1 MHRKNHWVLQQ
12 NSSSTSRYPGL
23 NHWVARCSSGRKSLV
38 SIEIDFYKSTERRT
52 LCTRKVTEFYRK
64 ILHRNPDPPG
74 LNHHIS
80 RCTAG
85 KTSLTLIEANFY
97 NSPERRKLCTG
108 KITGFYNKILNR
120 RPDTPGLNHWVARCS
135 SGRKSLVSI
144 EIDFYKSTERRT
156 LCTRKVTEFYRKI
169 LHRNPDP
176 PGLNHHISRCTA
188 GKTSLTLIEANFYNS
203 PERRKLCTGK
213 ITGFYNKILHRRPDT
228 PGLNHWVARCSS
240 GRKSLASIEID
251 FYKSTERRTL
261 CTRKVTEFYRKIL
274 HRNPDPPGLNHHIS
288 RCTAGKTSL
297 TLIEANFYN
306 SPERRKL
313 CTGKITGF
321 YNKILHRRPDTPGLN
336 HWVAR
341 CSSGRKSLVSI
352 EIDFYKS
359 TERRTL
365 CTRKVTEFYR
375 KILHRNPDPPGLN
388 HHISRCTAGKT
399 SLTLIEAN
407 FYNSPERR
415 KLCTGK
421 ITGFYNKILHRRPD
435 TPGLNH
441 WVARCSSGRKSLV
454 SIEIDFYKS
463 TERRT
468 LCTRKVTEF
477 YRKVLHRKPD
487 VSGLNNWV
495 RSCTAGRKSLSF
507 IEAAFYN
514 SKERRD
520 LCKRKIT
527 GFYNEILHRAPDPL
541 GLNAHVLSC
550 SVGRK
555 SLSFLKNAFFN
566 SKERRNLCTSKI
578 TGFYVKVLH
587 RQPDNK
593 GLNHHVGRCT
603 AGHRTLTLIEND
615 FFNSKERMNLC
626 RAKIT
631 GFYQKHLGRKPDL
644 PGLANWVNQCSR
656 RKRSLTDI
664 EKAFL
669 NSKEYSKT
677 LLDYVR

>member
-1 MHRKNHWVLQQ
+1 MVLQIFQGSPAIICKAEITRYYHTILHRPPDPSGLNHWVALCITGRKSLKDIRTAFYKSTERQKLCFKEVTKLYTSILHRRPDTAGLKYWVNQCSHNQQ
-12 NSSSTSRYPGL
+12 SIASIRSSFYNSVERRKLCTGKITGFYNKILHRRPDTSGL

-52 LCTRKVTEFYRK
+52 LCT
-64 ILHRNPDPPG
+64 H
-74 LNHHIS
+74 
-80 RCTAG
+80 
-85 KTSLTLIEANFY
+85 
-97 NSPERRKLCTG
+97 
-108 KITGFYNKILNR
+108 
-120 RPDTPGLNHWVARCS
+120 
-135 SGRKSLVSI
+135 
-144 EIDFYKSTERRT
+144 
-156 LCTRKVTEFYRKI
+156 
-169 LHRNPDP
+169 
-176 PGLNHHISRCTA
+176 
-188 GKTSLTLIEANFYNS
+188 
-203 PERRKLCTGK
+203 
-213 ITGFYNKILHRRPDT
+213 
-228 PGLNHWVARCSS
+228 
-240 GRKSLASIEID
+240 
-251 FYKSTERRTL
+251 
-261 CTRKVTEFYRKIL
+261 KVTEFYRKIL

-441 WVARCSSGRKSLV
+441 WVARCSSGRKSLA

-463 TERRT
+463 TERHT

-477 YRKVLHRKPD
+477 YRKVLHQKPDVSGLNNWVRSCTAGRKSLSFIEAAFYNSKERRDLCTRKVTDFYNRILHRKPD

-578 TGFYVKVLH
+578 TGFYVKILH

-603 AGHRTLTLIEND
+603 GGHRTLTLIEND

-644 PGLANWVNQCSR
+644 PGLANWVSQCSG